1 MLIAAVFFSVSGIGC
16 AFSDSLEQLVFARM
30 LGGIGIGIVSV
41 VSPLY
46 ISEVQLAQYRGRLV
60 ALYQLAIT
68 IGFLGAYLTNL
79 QLLHLS
85 QSGLVLSVDWLE
97 PDFCFLEVMERHCWA
112 FLVFHHL
119 LFFFILFFIPEV
131 HVVDIERT

>member
-1 MLIAAVFFSVSGIGC
+1 
-16 AFSDSLEQLVFARM
+16 M

-46 ISEVQLAQYRGRLV
+46 ISEVSIAQYRGRLV

-85 QSGLVLSVDWLE
+85 QSGLVLSVDWLNLI
-97 PDFCFLEVMERHCWA
+97 FCFRGMERHVGL
-112 FLVFHHL
+112 FLVFHHYSFSL
-119 LFFFILFFIPEV
+119 YSSLFQKV
-131 HVVDIERT
+131 HVG

>member
-1 MLIAAVFFSVSGIGC
+1 
-16 AFSDSLEQLVFARM
+16 M

-46 ISEVQLAQYRGRLV
+46 ISEVSIAQYRGRLV

-85 QSGLVLSVDWLE
+85 QSGLVLSVDWLNLILFQRYGE
-97 PDFCFLEVMERHCWA
+97 ACWA
-112 FLVFHHL
+112 FLVFHHYSFSL
-119 LFFFILFFIPEV
+119 YSSLFQKV
-131 HVVDIERT
+131 HVG